1 MLTRSGLGLESI
13 PLQLHRVSLL
23 AYLAF
28 LLLLGVV
35 AQWSAWRL
43 KLPSILLLL
52 IFGFALSHFTGT
64 RIDQY
69 LANEESLLSLV
80 GFLVAII
87 LFEGGLTL
95 KFSELKEAGTPVLKL
110 CTTAVVIAFILA
122 AVAARYTLQY
132 EWQIC
137 ALLGAILVVTGPTV
151 VAPLLRLIKPRRK
164 VASIVKW
171 EGIVVDPIGA
181 VLAVLVFITIQEG
194 GLGQG
199 WDDIGLAIVKTTVV
213 GVGMGYFMA
222 KLTEY
227 FMAKH
232 LIPDFL
238 ETMYFLALV
247 GVAFAGSNALQHES
261 GLLTVTVLGIAL
273 ANQKKVSVRHILEF
287 KENLRVLIISLL
299 FLMLSG
305 RIGISELAAVWQ
317 KGVCFLAALILVVRP
332 ASVFLANLGSK
343 RTTFREQLFL
353 ALLAP
358 RGIVAAAVTSV
369 FALEIAHA
377 AQAYPD
383 NAHYALLA
391 SQAGEIVPLVFIVI
405 LGTVTFYGLL
415 AAPLARRLGL
425 SDANPSGVLFAGADP
440 WIRTVAK
447 GLVAEG
453 HHCLL
458 LDTRYEKVAAARLDG
473 LTALRANILSE
484 YAEEEVDLAGLGH
497 LIAATPNNE
506 VNSLAAREFQHRFG
520 KANVWQITPPDVEA
534 HHQKAVANHM
544 RGRFCFLGGPGF
556 SELSRFVE
564 QGAEMKSTL
573 LTEVFTLEDYKM
585 THGDNAIILFKES
598 DDKVLSPVLSDTE
611 KIEAPITIHALVITG
626 DDLEM
631 KALKKKEAAAEA
643 RAES

>member
-1 MLTRSGLGLESI
+1 M
-13 PLQLHRVSLL
+13 SLL

-28 LLLLGVV
+28 LLFLGVV
-35 AQWSAWRL
+35 AQWSAWRM

-64 RIDQY
+64 RIDNY
-69 LANEESLLSLV
+69 LKDESSLLSLV
-80 GFLVAII
+80 GYFVAII

-110 CTTAVVIAFILA
+110 CTTAVVWAFGLT
-122 AVAARYTLQY
+122 AVVARYTLGY
-132 EWQIC
+132 HWQIC

-199 WDDIGLAIVKTTVV
+199 WDNVAIALLKTLVVGGGLGWGLAKVMEILMVR
-213 GVGMGYFMA
+213 
-222 KLTEY
+222 
-227 FMAKH
+227 H

-238 ETMYFLALV
+238 ESMFFLALV
-247 GVAFAGSNALQHES
+247 GVAFAGSNAIQHEA
-261 GLLTVTVLGIAL
+261 GLVTVTVLGVAL

-305 RIGISELAAVWQ
+305 RIGIPEIQMVWQ
-317 KGVCFLAALILVVRP
+317 KGLLFLVALILVVRP
-332 ASVFLANLGSK
+332 ASVFLANLGSN
-343 RTTFREQLFL
+343 RMTFRERLFL

-369 FALEIAHA
+369 FALQITGA
-377 AQAYPD
+377 AKANPD
-383 NAHYALLA
+383 NETYVAL
-391 SQAGEIVPLVFIVI
+391 AGEAGELVPLVFIVI

-425 SDANPSGVLFAGADP
+425 SDANPTGILFAGADP

-447 GLVAEG
+447 GLVNEG
-453 HHCLL
+453 YHCLL
-458 LDTRYEKVAAARLDG
+458 LDTRFEKVSTARLEG
-473 LTALRANILSE
+473 LQAVRANILSE
-484 YAEEEVDLAGLGH
+484 YAEEEIDFSGLGH
-497 LIAATPNNE
+497 LVAATPNNE

-520 KANVWQITPPDVEA
+520 KANVWQITPADVHV
-534 HHQKAVANHM
+534 HHQKAVANYM
-544 RGRFCFLGGPGF
+544 RGRFCFLGGPRF
-556 SELSRFVE
+556 TELSSFVRR
-564 QGAEMKSTL
+564 GAEMKSTL
-573 LTEVFTLEDYKM
+573 LTDAFTLADFKRI
-585 THGDNAIILFKES
+585 HGDNAMILFTETE
-598 DDKVLSPVLSDTE
+598 DKKLSPVLSGAE
-611 KIEAPITIHALVITG
+611 KIEGPITIHSLVIEQDGPET
-626 DDLEM
+626 
-631 KALKKKEAAAEA
+631 KALKKKEAAGGK
-643 RAES
+643 SDS

>member
-1 MLTRSGLGLESI
+1 MDF
-13 PLQLHRVSLL
+13 L

-35 AQWSAWRL
+35 AQWLAWRM

-52 IFGFALSHFTGT
+52 ILGFALSHFTGM
-64 RIDQY
+64 RIDNY
-69 LANEESLLSLV
+69 LKDEGSLLSLV
-80 GFLVAII
+80 GFFVAII

-110 CTTAVVIAFILA
+110 CTTAVVLAFGLT
-122 AVAARYTLQY
+122 AVAARYTLGY
-132 EWQIC
+132 HWQIC

-151 VAPLLRLIKPRRK
+151 VAPLLRLIRPRRK

-194 GLGQG
+194 GVGQG
-199 WDDIGLAIVKTTVV
+199 WDIVAIALVKTLIV
-213 GVGMGYFMA
+213 GVGLGWGLA
-222 KLTEY
+222 KVTEGL
-227 FMAKH
+227 MSRH

-238 ETMYFLALV
+238 ESMFFLALV
-247 GVAFAGSNALQHES
+247 GVAFAGSNAIQHEA
-261 GLLTVTVLGIAL
+261 GLLTVTVLGVAL

-305 RIGISELAAVWQ
+305 RIGMSEIQMVWQ
-317 KGVCFLAALILVVRP
+317 KGLMFLLVLILVVRP
-332 ASVFLANLGSK
+332 ASVFLANLGSV

-369 FALEIAHA
+369 FALQITGA
-377 AQAYPD
+377 AKLNPENETYIV
-383 NAHYALLA
+383 LA
-391 SQAGEIVPLVFIVI
+391 EEAGELVPLVFIVI

-425 SDANPSGVLFAGADP
+425 SEANPTGVLFAGAEP
-440 WIRTVAK
+440 WIRVVAK
-447 GLVAEG
+447 GLVDKG

-458 LDTRYEKVAAARLDG
+458 LDTRFEKVSAARLEG
-473 LTALRANILSE
+473 LQAVRANILSE
-484 YAEEEVDLAGLGH
+484 YAEEEIDFAGLGH
-497 LIAATPNNE
+497 LVAATPNNE

-520 KANVWQITPPDVEA
+520 KANVWQITPSDVDF

-544 RGRFCFLGGPGF
+544 RGRFCFLGGPRF
-556 SELSRFVE
+556 SDLSSFVE
-564 QGAEMKSTL
+564 KGAEMKSTL
-573 LTEVFTLEDYKM
+573 LTDVFTMEDFK
-585 THGDNAIILFKES
+585 TAHGDKAIILFIETEDGK
-598 DDKVLSPVLSDTE
+598 LSPVLSEDE
-611 KIEAPITIHALVITG
+611 EIDGSITIHSLV
-626 DDLEM
+626 LEQDNPEA
-631 KALKKKEAAAEA
+631 KALKKKEVSEEKS
-643 RAES
+643 ES

>member
-1 MLTRSGLGLESI
+1 M
-13 PLQLHRVSLL
+13 SLL

-28 LLLLGVV
+28 LLILGVI

-52 IFGFALSHFTGT
+52 VFGFALSHFTGT
-64 RIDQY
+64 RIDNY
-69 LANEESLLSLV
+69 LANEQSLLSLV

-110 CTTAVVIAFILA
+110 CTTAVLIAFGLA
-122 AVAARYTLQY
+122 AVAARVTLGY
-132 EWQIC
+132 HWEIC

-151 VAPLLRLIKPRRK
+151 VGPLLRLIKPRRK

-181 VLAVLVFITIQEG
+181 VLAVLVFIAIQKG

-199 WDDIGLAIVKTTVV
+199 WDTIAVAVLKTLVV
-213 GVGMGYFMA
+213 GFGLGWGLA
-222 KLTEY
+222 KLTEAL
-227 FMAKH
+227 MIRH

-238 ETMYFLALV
+238 ETMFFLALV
-247 GVAFAGSNALQHES
+247 GVAFAGSNAIQHEA
-261 GLLTVTVLGIAL
+261 GLVTVTVLGVAL

-305 RIGISELAAVWQ
+305 RIGVAEIQDVWQ
-317 KGVCFLAALILVVRP
+317 KGLLFLAVLILVVRP

-343 RTTFREQLFL
+343 RTTFQERLFL

-369 FALEIAHA
+369 FALQITGA
-377 AQAYPD
+377 AKANPG
-383 NAHYALLA
+383 NETYAELA
-391 SQAGEIVPLVFIVI
+391 EQAGDLVPLVFIVI

-425 SDANPSGVLFAGADP
+425 SDANPTGVLFAGADP
-440 WIRTVAK
+440 WIRAVAK
-447 GLVAEG
+447 GLVNEG

-458 LDTRYEKVAAARLDG
+458 LDTRFEKIAAARLDG
-473 LTALRANILSE
+473 LTAVRANILSE
-484 YAEEEVDLAGLGH
+484 YAEQEIDFAGLGH
-497 LIAATPNNE
+497 LVAATPNDE

-520 KANVWQITPPDVEA
+520 KANVWQITPADVDS
-534 HHQKAVANHM
+534 HHQKAVASHM
-544 RGRFCFLGGPGF
+544 RGRFCFLGGPRF
-556 SELSRFVE
+556 FELSSFFQR
-564 QGAEMKSTL
+564 GAEMKKTL
-573 LTEVFTLEDYKM
+573 LTGIFTLEDFKK
-585 THGDNAIILFKES
+585 THGENAIILFKENEE
-598 DDKVLSPVLSDTE
+598 KVLTPVLFNDE
-611 KIEAPITIHALVITG
+611 KLEGPVTIHSLVIEQ
-626 DDLEM
+626 DDIET
-631 KALKKKEAAAEA
+631 KALKKKEANASK
-643 RAES
+643 ESPR

>member
-1 MLTRSGLGLESI
+1 MVGSL
-13 PLQLHRVSLL
+13 PLPLHLPSVSLL

-28 LLLLGVV
+28 LLLLGVI

-52 IFGFALSHFTGT
+52 IFGFGLSYFTGT
-64 RIDQY
+64 RIDDY
-69 LANEESLLSLV
+69 LANESSLLSLV
-80 GFLVAII
+80 GFFVAII

-110 CTTAVVIAFILA
+110 CTTAVVIAFGLA
-122 AVAARYTLQY
+122 AVAARYTLGY

-181 VLAVLVFITIQEG
+181 ILAVLVFITIQEG

-199 WDDIGLAIVKTTVV
+199 WDNIAIALVKTIVV
-213 GVGMGYFMA
+213 GVGMGYVLA
-222 KLTEY
+222 KITEY
-227 FMAKH
+227 LMSEH

-261 GLLTVTVLGIAL
+261 GLLTVTILGVAL

-305 RIGISELAAVWQ
+305 RIGIAEIMAIWQ
-317 KGVCFLAALILVVRP
+317 KGLLFLVALILVVRP
-332 ASVFLANLGSK
+332 VSVFLANFRSK
-343 RTTFREQLFL
+343 STTFREQLFL

-369 FALEIAHA
+369 FALEIVHA
-377 AQAYPD
+377 AKDNPD
-383 NAHYALLA
+383 NPHYAVLA

-425 SDANPSGVLFAGADP
+425 SDSNPSGILFAGADP
-440 WIRTVAK
+440 WIRVVAK
-447 GLVAEG
+447 GLVEEG

-458 LDTRYEKVAAARLDG
+458 LDTRYEKIAAARLDG
-473 LTALRANILSE
+473 LTAVRANILSE
-484 YAEEEVDLAGLGH
+484 YAEEEVDFSGLGH

-520 KANVWQITPPDVEA
+520 KANIWQLTPPDVDV
-534 HHQKAVANHM
+534 HHHKAVANHM
-544 RGRFCFLGGPGF
+544 RGRFCFLGGPRF
-556 SELSRFVE
+556 SELSTFVRN
-564 QGAEMKSTL
+564 GAEMKKTL
-573 LTEVFTLEDYKM
+573 LTEVFTLEDYKL
-585 THGDNAIILFKES
+585 TYGENAIILFKETE
-598 DDKVLSPVLSDTE
+598 DKVLSPILSDTE
-611 KIEAPITIHALVITG
+611 KIEGPLTIYSLVIEQ
-626 DDLEM
+626 DDIET
-631 KALKKKEAAAEA
+631 KALKKKEAAEA
-643 RAES
+643 KSES

>member
-1 MLTRSGLGLESI
+1 M
-13 PLQLHRVSLL
+13 
-23 AYLAF
+23 
-28 LLLLGVV
+28 
-35 AQWSAWRL
+35 AQWTAWRL

-52 IFGFALSHFTGT
+52 IFGFGLSQFTGT
-64 RIDQY
+64 RIDDY
-69 LANEESLLSLV
+69 LANESSLLSLV
-80 GFLVAII
+80 GFFVAII

-110 CTTAVVIAFILA
+110 CTTAVAIAFILA
-122 AVAARYTLQY
+122 AVAARFTLGY

-199 WDDIGLAIVKTTVV
+199 WDNIAIALVKTIVV
-213 GVGMGYFMA
+213 GVGIGYLLA
-222 KLTEY
+222 KVTEY
-227 FMAKH
+227 LMAEH

-247 GVAFAGSNALQHES
+247 GVAFAGSNALQHEA
-261 GLLTVTVLGIAL
+261 GLLTVTVLGVAL

-305 RIGISELAAVWQ
+305 RIGIDQIMAVWQ
-317 KGVCFLAALILVVRP
+317 KGLMFLAALILVVRP
-332 ASVFLANLGSK
+332 LSVFLANFRSK
-343 RTTFREQLFL
+343 STTFREQLFL

-369 FALEIAHA
+369 FALEIVHA
-377 AQAYPD
+377 AHDNPD
-383 NAHYALLA
+383 NEHYATLA

-425 SDANPSGVLFAGADP
+425 SDANPTGILFAGADP
-440 WIRTVAK
+440 WIRMVAK
-447 GLVAEG
+447 GLVEEG
-453 HHCLL
+453 HYCLL
-458 LDTRYEKVAAARLDG
+458 LDSRYEKVAAARLEG
-473 LTALRANILSE
+473 LKAVRANILSE
-484 YAEEEVDLAGLGH
+484 YAEEEIDFAGLGH

-506 VNSLAAREFQHRFG
+506 VNSLAASEFQHRFG
-520 KANVWQITPPDVEA
+520 KANVWQITPADVKS
-534 HHQKAVANHM
+534 HHQKAVASHM
-544 RGRFCFLGGPGF
+544 RGRFCFLGGPHF
-556 SELSRFVE
+556 TDLSSFVRM
-564 QGAEMKSTL
+564 GAEMKKTL
-573 LTEVFTLEDYKM
+573 LTEVFTLDDFKAI
-585 THGDNAIILFKES
+585 HGENAIILFKEN
-598 DDKVLSPVLSDTE
+598 DEKVLTPILSSAKKLE
-611 KIEAPITIHALVITG
+611 GPLTIYSLVIEQ
-626 DDLEM
+626 DDIET
-631 KALKKKEAAAEA
+631 KALKKKVASEAKGDA
-643 RAES
+643 